1 MYTTMKETLFDYYKK
16 LHPDWSDEQIWIAVA
31 LHTEEDKAVENN
43 KDFDEK
49 DPEFL
54 KSIIASA
61 RNWLKEIL
69 PGIFAKVGQFFD
81 HLINNIGVWVQK
93 GLSYAID
100 AIEYIYDKGKTVI
113 DALKK

>member
-1 MYTTMKETLFDYYKK
+1 MKETLFDYYKK

-81 HLINNIGVWVQK
+81 QLINNIGVWVQK